1 MLDLRKLRLLREL
14 HARGTVTAVAEALAY
29 TPSAVSQQLAQ
40 LQREA
45 GVPLT
50 ERLGRRLRL
59 TDAGLRLVGHTDALL
74 AQLEE
79 AEADL
84 QTASGTVRGT
94 LRVASIQTPLISLV
108 PVAQRLLAERH
119 PQLRLELLETEEEVL
134 PEIALGE
141 VDACI
146 EEEYDFAP
154 RPRLDQFAKDEL
166 GGDEIFVAI
175 SPRHPAA
182 QGSGPISLRDLAE
195 DAWIV
200 PYDETH
206 FGRMTMRVCRI
217 SGFEPDVR
225 HRCNDV
231 LITLALVAGGAGVG
245 LVPGL
250 ARPERHEGVVV
261 RPVADHD
268 LRRTMYVFT
277 RRSAR
282 QRPAVEALVGV
293 LREAAGEHLTPPNP

>member
-14 HARGTVTAVAEALAY
+14 HARGTVTAVADALAY

-59 TDAGLRLVGHTDALL
+59 TDAGLRLVRHTDALL

-84 QTASGTVRGT
+84 QTASANVRGT
-94 LRVASIQTPLISLV
+94 LRLASIQTPFISLV
-108 PVAQRLLAERH
+108 PIAERLLADRH
-119 PQLRLELLETEEEVL
+119 PELRLELLETEEDVL
-134 PEIALGE
+134 AEIALGE
-141 VDACI
+141 LDGSI
-146 EEEYDFAP
+146 EEEYESAP
-154 RPRLDQFAKDEL
+154 RPLLDQFAKDEL
-166 GGDEIFVAI
+166 GGDEILVAV
-175 SPRHPAA
+175 SPGHPAA
-182 QGSGPISLRDLAE
+182 EGAGPISLRDLAG
-195 DAWIV
+195 DRWIV

-206 FGRMTMRVCRI
+206 FGRMTTRACRI

-250 ARPERHEGVVV
+250 ARPERHAGVVV

-268 LRRTMYVFT
+268 LRRTIYLFT

-282 QRPAVEALVGV
+282 ERPAVEALVGA
-293 LREAAGEHLTPPNP
+293 LREAAAEHLTPP